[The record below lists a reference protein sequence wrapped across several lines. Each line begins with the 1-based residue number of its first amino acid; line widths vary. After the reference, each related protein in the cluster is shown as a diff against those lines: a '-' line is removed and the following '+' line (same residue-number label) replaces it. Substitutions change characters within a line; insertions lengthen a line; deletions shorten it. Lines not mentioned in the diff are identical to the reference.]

1 MHTIT
6 SVHGAATL
14 IDGEDYLG
22 VVREL
27 VFGPGINRVDV
38 NISIIDDNTYEPDSE
53 TFRALLRLVTP
64 GAAVNIDPAVATISI
79 TDDDSE

>member
-6 SVHGAATL
+6 SVRGAATL
-14 IDGEDYLG
+14 IDGADYLG
-22 VVREL
+22 VVEDL

-38 NISIIDDNTYEPDSE
+38 NISIIDDNTYEPDTE
-53 TFRALLRLVTP
+53 TFRVLLSLATT
-64 GAAVNIDPAVATISI
+64 GAAVNIDPAMATISI